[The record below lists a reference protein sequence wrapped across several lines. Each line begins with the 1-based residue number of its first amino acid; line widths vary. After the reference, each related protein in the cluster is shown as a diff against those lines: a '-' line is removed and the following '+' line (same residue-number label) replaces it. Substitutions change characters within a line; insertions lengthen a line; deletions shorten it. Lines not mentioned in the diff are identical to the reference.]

1 MAYTDAGVSLLV
13 AAATIIVN
21 RSERYNWKD
30 GMSVRDE
37 QRERVTATLAAHL
50 LRTGLS
56 QASLRQLADAAG
68 VSDRML
74 LYYFTDKAEV
84 LALAMGRL
92 AADMSARLG
101 EALPDTERL
110 SPAVLSAR
118 AARLVIDEAYR
129 PFMRLWIEAVAAAA
143 RDEAPFVDIASQIAA
158 GFLSWLETRLDP
170 ASTPN
175 RRNAATAILALLDGL
190 ALVEICAGRERAL
203 EAVEA
208 MEASAA

>member
-1 MAYTDAGVSLLV
+1 
-13 AAATIIVN
+13 
-21 RSERYNWKD
+21 
-30 GMSVRDE
+30 MSVRDE
-37 QRERVTATLAAHL
+37 HRERVTATLAAHL

-74 LYYFTDKAEV
+74 LYYFADKTEV

-92 AADMSARLG
+92 AADMGARLA

-110 SPAVLSAR
+110 SPAALSAR
-118 AARLVIDEAYR
+118 AARLVIDETYR

-143 RDEAPFVDIASQIAA
+143 REEAPFVDVAGQIAT

-170 ASTPN
+170 ATTPDP
-175 RRNAATAILALLDGL
+175 RSAATAILALLDGL
-190 ALVEICAGRERAL
+190 ALVEICAGRERAVEAVKAL
-203 EAVEA
+203 EALAV
-208 MEASAA
+208 